1 MHEMEIAPR
10 QKPSL
15 LVAGALSVLLV
26 IAMVFLR
33 VAVYP
38 HRIVPLTYALALLIA
53 LWHGDRR
60 LLWGM
65 AGCFVLVSAIKVGW
79 LVPGRFFD
87 EYPEEFVFVGMQ
99 WVNILVPAA
108 VIQIVLNHRE
118 QLQRANGNLATAN
131 AELEASNQE
140 LAAREE
146 EISQQNQ
153 ELQAQTEELAQQG
166 EELRR
171 QTEELQS
178 LAHELAGP
186 QATLEMLLQLS
197 SGTASEAQL
206 LAQVCSAAPK
216 LLGEDVSAIAVLERC
231 NGHLAVRA
239 HSAYGCK
246 PPFEALP
253 GEATLAAL
261 AMERGEVAQLE
272 DTRLRP
278 DLRFTRSP
286 SGSLPRSVLC
296 APVLLQGE
304 AVGAIEAYAAEPR
317 PWTSQQTRFLQW
329 LSRQCAQVWE
339 AIRLRDERQRAE
351 EDLKKLNQ
359 TLEQQ
364 VAERTKAMQM
374 LRDIAAMANQAQS
387 TEEAIECCLERVA
400 MYNGWCFG
408 HALVPAADDP
418 DELVPAYAHYA
429 EDSERFRRF
438 REVTF
443 GLRLHRGQGLPGRML
458 ASGKPQWTA
467 DLHHDLVE
475 RRAVVAEE
483 LGIGAAIAFPVVL
496 GDRVAAVLEFFS
508 DRVIRP
514 NGKIADAMVGVG
526 LQLGRVIERAGFEEH
541 LLSIAEDIQRGIAQD
556 LHDDVGQELT
566 GLGLKAATLAEML
579 APATTRAGKLA
590 VDIAVALERTHDKIR
605 WLCRGILPI
614 ELEEGLLA
622 EALGQLTAATSESSR
637 IRCEFACRHPDPVF
651 DSRVSMHLYRIAQ
664 EAVSNAVRHS
674 GAENIR
680 IALRRKTRRTYS

>member
-1 MHEMEIAPR
+1 MHEMGIVPR

-197 SGTASEAQL
+197 SGTASEA
-206 LAQVCSAAPK
+206 AAFGSSMFRRAEVVGGRR
-216 LLGEDVSAIAVLERC
+216 LGDRRPRTMQRTSCR
-231 NGHLAVRA
+231 VR

-443 GLRLHRGQGLPGRML
+443 GLRLHRGQGLPGACWPV
-458 ASGKPQWTA
+458 AS
-467 DLHHDLVE
+467 
-475 RRAVVAEE
+475 R
-483 LGIGAAIAFPVVL
+483 
-496 GDRVAAVLEFFS
+496 S
-508 DRVIRP
+508 
-514 NGKIADAMVGVG
+514 G
-526 LQLGRVIERAGFEEH
+526 LRIC
-541 LLSIAEDIQRGIAQD
+541 
-556 LHDDVGQELT
+556 
-566 GLGLKAATLAEML
+566 
-579 APATTRAGKLA
+579 TT
-590 VDIAVALERTHDKIR
+590 T
-605 WLCRGILPI
+605 WW
-614 ELEEGLLA
+614 
-622 EALGQLTAATSESSR
+622 
-637 IRCEFACRHPDPVF
+637 
-651 DSRVSMHLYRIAQ
+651 
-664 EAVSNAVRHS
+664 NAVRS
-674 GAENIR
+674 LRKNW
-680 IALRRKTRRTYS
+680 ALARPSPFR